1 MSKKRMTLISL
12 LVVAAAM
19 LVSSTGFGQAGVASI
34 QGVVKLK
41 TEKGLQPV
49 PGATVD
55 IYRLD
60 IRGHWDAKTDK
71 NGHYIRV
78 GMNVT
83 GVYLLVASGP
93 GLQASWVNNVKV
105 TSDTDVFDIEC
116 NPGEGNKLT
125 LEEVQKQIGAQKSGG
140 GQPAPAGG
148 GQPSAADKAKAE
160 AQAKANAELAAKN
173 EELKSTYNGAL
184 NHFNQGVKLK
194 QAKDMTGA
202 LAEFQQAA
210 AIDMSKGAASH
221 NEAAFDEVAYKA
233 NANAALIDHDLGAD
247 LFNAKKRDEAKAH
260 FESTVAEVSKAI
272 DIINADPEK
281 EKPTVKADLITYYD
295 ILAKNVALL
304 VEHYGE
310 ADRIDPTVKALDQAE
325 ALDLPA
331 NKNKWELYK
340 GDYYRNSGK
349 TDDAANVYKGILT
362 TDPNNLDAL
371 YGIGLTL
378 IASPDKAVIQQA
390 ANYLGD
396 FIAKAPATDRRVPD
410 VKSALDALKAANNVE
425 PEKPSKRKKSSS

>member
-1 MSKKRMTLISL
+1 MSRKKILISL
-12 LVVAAAM
+12 IAVGAATLFSVPA
-19 LVSSTGFGQAGVASI
+19 FGQAGVASI
-34 QGVVKLK
+34 QGVVKLR
-41 TEKGLQPV
+41 TDKGLQPV

-60 IRGHWDAKTDK
+60 IKGHWDAKTDK

-93 GLQASWVNNVKV
+93 GLQPSWVNQVKV
-105 TSDTDVFDIEC
+105 TTDTDVFDIEC
-116 NPGEGNKLT
+116 NPGDGTKLT
-125 LEEVQKQIGAQKSGG
+125 LEDVQKQITASKGGGG
-140 GQPAPAGG
+140 GQPAAAAAGG
-148 GQPSAADKAKAE
+148 QLSAADKAKAE
-160 AQAKANAELAAKN
+160 ALAKANAELAAKN

-184 NHFNQGVKLK
+184 NHFNQAVKLK
-194 QAKDMTGA
+194 QAKDFPGA

-210 AIDMSKGAASH
+210 AIDISKGAASH
-221 NEAAFDEVAYKA
+221 NEAAFAEVSYKA
-233 NANAALIDHDLGAD
+233 NANAALIDHDMGAD
-247 LFNAKKRDEAKAH
+247 LFNAKKRDEAKTH
-260 FESTVAEVSKAI
+260 FESTVSEITKAI

-295 ILAKNVALL
+295 ILAKNVGLL

-325 ALDLPA
+325 AIDLPA

-340 GDYYRNSGK
+340 GDYYRTSGK
-349 TDDAANVYKGILT
+349 TDDAATVYKGILA
-362 TDPNNLDAL
+362 TDASNLDAL

-425 PEKPSKRKKSSS
+425 PEKPTRRKKG